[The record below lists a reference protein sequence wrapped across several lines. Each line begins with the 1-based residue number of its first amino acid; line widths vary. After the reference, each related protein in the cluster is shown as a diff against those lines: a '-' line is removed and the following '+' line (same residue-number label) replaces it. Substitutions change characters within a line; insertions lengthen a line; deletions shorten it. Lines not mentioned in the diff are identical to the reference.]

1 MQLRWLV
8 FGFAIVALAT
18 VAYGQPICGLF
29 PGQTNC
35 STENP
40 GVFADSFQINYMA
53 NPTVS
58 TLPGGNVVN
67 ITNEGELG
75 NCPFGPSGCLTD
87 VGDICVNVYVFQSD
101 EELEECCACLV
112 TPNALVHLTAA
123 DLIGNPGN
131 GVTPTN
137 GVVIKLL
144 ATIPSTT
151 KGGIPAGTVGGTLT
165 GSFCNPAQ
173 GFVGATAIPATANNL
188 APGMHAWRTTIHQAS
203 ATPSYQ
209 ITENVFQ
216 NSVLSDGELATLNT
230 LCRVI
235 FGNGSGP
242 GQCKS
247 CPASSGALGGTAK

>member
-1 MQLRWLV
+1 MHLRHFV
-8 FGFAIVALAT
+8 FALSILGFSAAAFS
-18 VAYGQPICGLF
+18 QPICGL
-29 PGQTNC
+29 PGHAVDSC

-40 GVFADSFQINYMA
+40 GVLLDGFQINYLA

-58 TLPGGNVVN
+58 TVPGGNVVN
-67 ITNEGELG
+67 LSNAGELG
-75 NCPFGPSGCLTD
+75 SCPFGPSGCLTD

-188 APGMHAWRTTIHQAS
+188 APGMH
-203 ATPSYQ
+203 
-209 ITENVFQ
+209 
-216 NSVLSDGELATLNT
+216 
-230 LCRVI
+230 
-235 FGNGSGP
+235 
-242 GQCKS
+242 
-247 CPASSGALGGTAK
+247 

>member
-1 MQLRWLV
+1 MHLRHFV
-8 FGFAIVALAT
+8 FALSILGFSAAAFS
-18 VAYGQPICGLF
+18 QPICGL
-29 PGQTNC
+29 PGHAVDSC

-40 GVFADSFQINYMA
+40 GVLLDGFQINYLA

-58 TLPGGNVVN
+58 TVPGGNVVN
-67 ITNEGELG
+67 ISNAGELG
-75 NCPFGPSGCLTD
+75 SCSFGPSGCLTD

-101 EELEECCACLV
+101 EELEECCTCLV
-112 TPNALVHLTAA
+112 TPDALVHLTAS

-144 ATIPSTT
+144 ATVPGTV
-151 KGGIPAGTVGGTLT
+151 KGGIPAGTNGTGGAGGTFV
-165 GSFCNPAQ
+165 GNQCNAAQ
-173 GFVGATAIPATANNL
+173 GFATANV
-188 APGMHAWRTTIHQAS
+188 APGMRAWRTTIHQSLA
-203 ATPSYQ
+203 AAPPTFQ
-209 ITENVFQ
+209 ITENAFLPAL
-216 NSVLSDGELATLNT
+216 LSDGELATLNQ

-247 CPASSGALGGTAK
+247 CPASSGALGGTGK